1 MEKTWRDAIKR
12 VLSEEG
18 RSLHYSDI
26 AEAILTKGYYAT
38 DGATPAAT
46 VNAQISSSIKHDG
59 DKSPFLRVGRGEFT
73 LKEGVCSTP
82 KSLQE
87 NTATLSVA
95 DDEEPSTSIIR
106 AFGMYWQR
114 DAVIWS
120 AQPKVY
126 GQSQPNTKAVDFGEQ
141 QGIYLLY
148 DQHRIIY
155 IGRTTD
161 RSLGRRL
168 SEHTRD
174 RLNGR
179 WDRFSWFGLLDVTQE
194 GTLHQQPFT
203 AALSNFS
210 ATLEAIL
217 IETLEPPLNRRRG
230 DDLASVEFFQT
241 RDPEL
246 KERDIQN
253 TLRDIE
259 QRLRGNA

>member
-26 AEAILTKGYYAT
+26 AEAILVKGYYKT

-46 VNAQISSSIKHDG
+46 VNAHISGSIKHEG
-59 DKSPFLRVGRGEFT
+59 EKSPFLRIGRGEFT
-73 LKEGVCSTP
+73 LKADVCSTP
-82 KSLQE
+82 NPVQQ
-87 NTATLSVA
+87 TALPSALVE
-95 DDEEPSTSIIR
+95 DEEPSTSIIR

-114 DAVIWS
+114 DAVIWA
-120 AQPKVY
+120 AQPKIY
-126 GQSQPNTKAVDFGEQ
+126 GQAQTNAKSVDFGEQ
-141 QGIYLLY
+141 QGIYILY
-148 DQHRIIY
+148 DQHRVIY

-179 WDRFSWFGLLDVTQE
+179 WNRFSWFGLLDVTE
-194 GTLHQQPFT
+194 KGTLREQPLN
-203 AALSNFS
+203 AALSNLT

-230 DDLASVEFFQT
+230 DDLASVEFFQA

-253 TLRDIE
+253 TLRSIE
-259 QRLRGNA
+259 SRIRETQ

>member
-18 RSLHYSDI
+18 RALHYSDI
-26 AEAILTKGYYAT
+26 AEAILTKGYYTT

-59 DKSPFLRVGRGEFT
+59 EKSPFLRVGRGEFT
-73 LKEGVCSTP
+73 LKAEVCSIPQTTQP
-82 KSLQE
+82 AASPSPL
-87 NTATLSVA
+87 V

-114 DAVIWS
+114 SAVIWGI
-120 AQPKVY
+120 QPKIF
-126 GQSQPNTKAVDFGEQ
+126 GQQSNAQSVDFGEQ
-141 QGIYLLY
+141 QGIYVLY
-148 DQHRIIY
+148 DQHKVIY

-179 WDRFSWFGLLDVTQE
+179 WDRFSWFGLLDVTKE
-194 GTLHQQPFT
+194 GTLKVQ
-203 AALSNFS
+203 ALKASLGNLT

-217 IETLEPPLNRRRG
+217 IEALEPPLNRRRG
-230 DDLASVEFFQT
+230 DDLAGVEYFQS

-253 TLRDIE
+253 TLRSIE
-259 QRLRGNA
+259 SRIRETP